1 MIFKKFAIV
10 NNGIGIKGQKA
21 HQQVLVRDQR
31 NDVQALLK
39 NDLKHLLYPYSDWI
53 RFLLAD
59 VGAVRI
65 KIANALGPLFIF
77 L

>member
-10 NNGIGIKGQKA
+10 KNGIGIKGQKA

-39 NDLKHLLYPYSDWI
+39 NDLKHLLYPYSD
-53 RFLLAD
+53 
-59 VGAVRI
+59 
-65 KIANALGPLFIF
+65 
-77 L
+77 